1 MDNPGPAIL
10 FFLILLCILA
20 NGLFALT
27 EVAIVE
33 SSHGKIDRLIA
44 DGSKKAI
51 AAAKILDEPD
61 RILSIIQVG
70 ITFMSILLGAAVGAF
85 LAPIGAE
92 FIPSVPAAY
101 REPVVLLVCIPIIAY
116 FAILLGE
123 FIPKKLAFLDPEKF
137 LLRFAAVLLKIAA
150 VSHPFVSLLSGSTN
164 EILLIFGY
172 NPHLADTVTED
183 EVKDLIEQGTED
195 GTFEKTEQNMIGHIF
210 HMSDQTAYSLMTPR
224 TQMLWLDLEDSNEKN
239 LQLIRQKPE
248 TVFPVVRNNL
258 DDFCGIIYAKELL
271 NAAIDKQSLL
281 LEDFIRKPLLI
292 PRSMETF
299 RVLEKFQESEVH
311 EAVVID
317 EYGGVVGFITRDDI
331 IEEIIGETFSSDGNE
346 PEQIIQRNENA
357 WYIDGL
363 CPIDDF
369 KEMFQFTSLPA
380 EDIDH
385 YQTLGGFLISL
396 FGYIPKI
403 HETCSF
409 KRLTFE
415 IISMDRARID
425 KVLVTRKT
433 KH

>member
-1 MDNPGPAIL
+1 MDNPEPAIL
-10 FFLILLCILA
+10 FLLMFLCILA
-20 NGLFALT
+20 NGLFALS
-27 EVAIVE
+27 EVAIME
-33 SSHGKIDRLIA
+33 SSHGKLDRLIA
-44 DGSKKAI
+44 DGSKKAV
-51 AAAKILDEPD
+51 AAAKILDEPEKF
-61 RILSIIQVG
+61 LSIVQVG

-85 LAPIGAE
+85 LAPIGAK
-92 FIPSVPAAY
+92 FIPSVPVAY
-101 REPVVLLVCIPIIAY
+101 QEPLVLLFCIPIVAY

-123 FIPKKLAFLDPEKF
+123 FIPKKLAFLDPEKY
-137 LLRFAAVLLKIAA
+137 LLRFAPVFLKFAA
-150 VSHPFVSLLSGSTN
+150 LSHPFVTLLSGSTN

-172 NPHLADTVTED
+172 NPLTTDTVTED

-239 LQLIRQKPE
+239 LQLIRKKPE

-271 NAAIDKQSLL
+271 NAAIDNQELII
-281 LEDFIRKPLLI
+281 EDFIRKPLLI

-299 RVLEKFQESEVH
+299 RVLEKFQESNVH

-331 IEEIIGETFSSDGNE
+331 IEEIIGETFSSGSNE

-369 KEMFQFTSLPA
+369 KEMFKLTSLPA
-380 EDIDH
+380 EDNDH

-396 FGYIPKI
+396 FGYIPKL